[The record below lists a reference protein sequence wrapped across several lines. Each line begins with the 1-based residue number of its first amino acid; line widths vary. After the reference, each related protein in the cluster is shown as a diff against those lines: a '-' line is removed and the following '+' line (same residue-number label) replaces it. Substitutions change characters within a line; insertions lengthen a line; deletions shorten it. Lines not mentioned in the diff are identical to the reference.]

1 MTVRV
6 RPSASGLLKGLAGI
20 GALLLGGLIMLG
32 GFVSV
37 LFSIIG
43 AFSSWREYGAHG
55 AMWSV
60 VNLVGS
66 LVFMSVGFVVFR
78 LGGWLLRAPTVAGVK
93 NPQP

>member
-37 LFSIIG
+37 LF
-43 AFSSWREYGAHG
+43 SWREYGAHG